1 VYNDQQSSKSS
12 DVTDLIRIWKRD
24 IQKAGLMQEI
34 KKREYFIPRNQRE
47 REERKAR
54 LRMQKRKSN
63 KY

>member
-1 VYNDQQSSKSS
+1 MYNDQQSSKSS